1 MKKTILTFA
10 LLAITAIS
18 FAQTKKD
25 TTKSEYKAD
34 PKRVYTI
41 EITAEQL
48 SSMVET
54 SRAGIIPYLKT
65 IKLPMDKLDE
75 AQAYFNG
82 IHSRLADQY
91 RKQYLTDS
99 LKTLKLKL
107 K

>member
-1 MKKTILTFA
+1 MKRSILTIA
-10 LLAITAIS
+10 LLAIATIS
-18 FAQTKKD
+18 FSQTKKD
-25 TTKSEYKAD
+25 TTKSDYKAD
-34 PKRVYTI
+34 PKRIYTI
-41 EITAEQL
+41 EITADQL
-48 SSMVET
+48 SSIVET

-99 LKTLKLKL
+99 LKTLKPKL

>member
-1 MKKTILTFA
+1 MKKSIFTIA
-10 LLAITAIS
+10 LLAIATIS

-25 TTKSEYKAD
+25 TTKSDYKAD
-34 PKRVYTI
+34 PKRIYTI
-41 EITAEQL
+41 EITADQL
-48 SSMVET
+48 SSIVET

-65 IKLPMDKLDE
+65 VKLPMDKLDE

-91 RKQYLTDS
+91 RKQYLADS
-99 LKTLKLKL
+99 LKTIKPKQ

>member
-1 MKKTILTFA
+1 MKKSILTIA
-10 LLAITAIS
+10 LLAIATIS

-41 EITAEQL
+41 EITADQL
-48 SSMVET
+48 SSVVET

-65 IKLPMDKLDE
+65 VKLTMDKLDE

-91 RKQYLTDS
+91 RKQYLADS
-99 LKTLKLKL
+99 LKTLKPKQ